1 MESER
6 LSDLVS
12 WPLLAL
18 GIVLTLI
25 GVSPLLSAAA
35 IMAGL
40 MPKPETMQ
48 IGGMFLSAAF
58 FLATGLPALFSF
70 VLREKASSRR
80 LARVAGGLL
89 LIFALAFPFTLA
101 INVPFFIP
109 LFFYV
114 SGATGI
120 WALLRSK

>member
-12 WPLLAL
+12 WPLLVQ

-25 GVSPLLSAAA
+25 GVSPLLTAAA

-40 MPKPETMQ
+40 MPEPETMQ
-48 IGGMFLSAAF
+48 IGGMLLSASF
-58 FLATGLPALFSF
+58 FLVTGLPALFSF
-70 VLREKASSRR
+70 ILRRKASSRA
-80 LARVAGGLL
+80 LARVAGVLL
-89 LIFALAFPFTLA
+89 LIYALAFPFTLA
-101 INVPFFIP
+101 MDVPFFIP